1 MLEVKNLVKTFG
13 QIKAVDNLSF
23 SVKPGKIF
31 GMLGPNGAGKTTT
44 IRTILNIIKPNSGE
58 VLLNQK
64 PVTSEIFNSIGYLPE
79 ERGLYKKSKVI
90 DVITYLA
97 HLKGMNISSIKSE
110 TEKWLNK
117 LEIPHYKERRIEE
130 LSKGNQQK
138 IQFITAVI
146 HNPELLILDEP
157 FSGFDPINQQMIKDV
172 ILDLL
177 DNGKII
183 ILSTHQMDTAEK
195 LCNEILLINKGREV
209 LSGNLS
215 EIKQK
220 FGGNHV
226 KFSFEGDVRFLN
238 DMEEVISFEMYSN
251 DAEVHLMDDVK
262 PEMFLRKIIDKVII
276 KQFYVVEPT
285 LNKIFIDSIKQKVNQ
300 NYE

>member
-1 MLEVKNLVKTFG
+1 MLEVKNLVKTYG
-13 QIKAVDNLSF
+13 QIRAVDNLTF

-58 VLLNQK
+58 VLLNGK
-64 PVTSEIFNSIGYLPE
+64 PVTKDLFNSIGYLPE

-97 HLKGMNISSIKSE
+97 HLKGMQSSAIRAE
-110 TEKWLNK
+110 VDKWLKK
-117 LEIPHYKERRIEE
+117 LEIPHYKDRKVEE

-157 FSGFDPINQQMIKDV
+157 FSGFDPINQQLIKDV

-195 LCNEILLINKGREV
+195 LCSEILLINEGKEV
-209 LSGNLS
+209 LSGSLS

-226 KFSFEGDVRFLN
+226 RFSFEGDVKFLN
-238 DMEEVISFEMYSN
+238 EMNEVISFELYSN
-251 DAEVHLMDDVK
+251 NAEVHIKDEVK
-262 PEMFLRKIIDKVII
+262 PEMFLKKIIDKVTI
-276 KQFYVVEPT
+276 KQFSIVEPT
-285 LNKIFIDSIKQKVNQ
+285 LNKIFIDSIKNKN
-300 NYE
+300 

>member
-1 MLEVKNLVKTFG
+1 MLEVKNLIKTFG
-13 QIKAVDNLSF
+13 QVKAVDNLTF

-44 IRTILNIIKPNSGE
+44 IRTILNIIKPNAGE

-64 PVTSEIFNSIGYLPE
+64 PVTQDLFNSIGYLPE
-79 ERGLYKKSKVI
+79 ERGLYKKSKVA

-97 HLKGMNISSIKSE
+97 HLKGMNISQIKTE
-110 TEKWLNK
+110 TDKWLKK
-117 LEIPHYKERRIEE
+117 LEIPHYKDRKVEE

-146 HNPELLILDEP
+146 HNPELLIFDEP
-157 FSGFDPINQQMIKDV
+157 FSGFDPINQQLIKDV

-195 LCNEILLINKGREV
+195 LCNEILLINEGKEV
-209 LSGNLS
+209 LSGSLS
-215 EIKQK
+215 DIKQK
-220 FGGNHV
+220 FGGNHI
-226 KFSFEGDVRFLN
+226 KFAYEGEIKFLNEMDEVLSFE
-238 DMEEVISFEMYSN
+238 IYSN
-251 DAEVHLMDDVK
+251 EAEVHLKNDVK
-262 PEMFLRKIIDKVII
+262 PEIFLRKIIDKVTI
-276 KQFYVVEPT
+276 KQFSIIEPT
-285 LNKIFIDSIKQKVNQ
+285 LNKIFIDSIKNKN
-300 NYE
+300 

>member
-1 MLEVKNLVKTFG
+1 MLEVKNLVKTYG
-13 QIKAVDNLSF
+13 RIKAVDNLSF
-23 SVKPGKIF
+23 TVKPGKIF
-31 GMLGPNGAGKTTT
+31 GLLGPNGAGKTTT

-64 PVTSEIFNSIGYLPE
+64 PVTQELFNSIGYLPE

-90 DVITYLA
+90 DVISYLA
-97 HLKGMNISSIKSE
+97 KLKGMNSNSIKSE
-110 TEKWLNK
+110 SDKWLKK
-117 LEIPHYKERRIEE
+117 LEIPQYRERKVEE

-146 HNPELLILDEP
+146 HNPEMLILDEP
-157 FSGFDPINQQMIKDV
+157 FSGFDPINQQLIKDV

-195 LCNEILLINKGREV
+195 LCNEILLINEGKEV
-209 LSGNLS
+209 LSGSLS

-226 KFSFEGDVRFLN
+226 KFAFDGEVKFLDEMNEVLSFEL
-238 DMEEVISFEMYSN
+238 YSN
-251 DAEVHLMDDVK
+251 EAEVHLRDEVK
-262 PEMFLRKIIDKVII
+262 PEAFLRKIIDRVTI
-276 KQFYVVEPT
+276 KQFSVIEPT
-285 LNKIFIDSIKQKVNQ
+285 LNKIFIDSIKNKN
-300 NYE
+300 

>member
-1 MLEVKNLVKTFG
+1 MLEVIKLVKTYG
-13 QIKAVDNLSF
+13 QIKAVDNLTF

-58 VLLNQK
+58 VLLNGK
-64 PVTSEIFNSIGYLPE
+64 PVTKDSFNSIGYLPE

-97 HLKGMNISSIKSE
+97 HLKGMQSAAIKSE
-110 TEKWLNK
+110 AERWLKK
-117 LEIPHYKERRIEE
+117 LEIPHFRDRKVEE

-157 FSGFDPINQQMIKDV
+157 FSGFDPINQQLIKDV

-195 LCNEILLINKGREV
+195 LCSEILLINSGKEV
-209 LSGNLS
+209 LSGNLA

-226 KFSFEGDVRFLN
+226 RFSFEGDVKFLSMMN
-238 DMEEVISFEMYSN
+238 EVISYELYSN
-251 DAEVHLMDDVK
+251 NAEVHIKDDVK
-262 PEMFLRKIIDKVII
+262 PEVFLKQIIDKVTI
-276 KQFYVVEPT
+276 KQFSIVEPT
-285 LNKIFIDSIKQKVNQ
+285 LNKIFIDSIKARN
-300 NYE
+300 

>member
-1 MLEVKNLVKTFG
+1 MLEVKNLIKTFG
-13 QIKAVDNLSF
+13 QVKAVDNLTF

-44 IRTILNIIKPNSGE
+44 IRTILNIIKPNAGE

-64 PVTSEIFNSIGYLPE
+64 PVTQDLFNSIGYLPE
-79 ERGLYKKSKVI
+79 ERGLYKKSKVA

-97 HLKGMNISSIKSE
+97 HLKGMNSSQIKTE
-110 TEKWLNK
+110 TDKWLKK
-117 LEIPHYKERRIEE
+117 LEIPHYKDRKVEE

-146 HNPELLILDEP
+146 HNPELLIFDEP
-157 FSGFDPINQQMIKDV
+157 FSGFDPINQQLIKDV

-195 LCNEILLINKGREV
+195 LCNEILLINEGKEV
-209 LSGNLS
+209 LSGSLS
-215 EIKQK
+215 DIKQK
-220 FGGNHV
+220 FGGNHI
-226 KFSFEGDVRFLN
+226 KFAYEGEIKFLNEMDEVLSFE
-238 DMEEVISFEMYSN
+238 IYSN
-251 DAEVHLMDDVK
+251 EAEVHLKNDVK
-262 PEMFLRKIIDKVII
+262 PEIFLRKIIDKVTI
-276 KQFYVVEPT
+276 KQFSIIEPT
-285 LNKIFIDSIKQKVNQ
+285 LNKIFIDSIKNKN
-300 NYE
+300 